1 MKQFA
6 NVDFKHDGTAFRCPT
21 DLSRSSGSL
30 QRVLVIGQCTAD
42 HIRGFLLESGIHC
55 DFVHI
60 QSLMDPLFQPPQPIE
75 TYDLQIVFLPM
86 DRIIPDYTYF
96 PLSYAD
102 IDAEEKRFANAEK
115 TTLDLLDVATRWLKS
130 HKILT
135 FIGNFLVPQQNPVG
149 KLLPRYDLRNP
160 CYFMEKINESL
171 SRRVDGMDNAFV
183 IDMDGVSSTFGKKY
197 LTDDS
202 IWSLSH
208 GGFIQN
214 IEYEHYESNRQD
226 SQKRLE
232 DLGPVTEYYSVR
244 TDDGYRALRD
254 EILSMYRIVR
264 QVDAVKIVIIDLDD
278 TAWRGIAAEEDNS
291 RDFMTIGWPLGFVEA
306 LMLLKRRGILLAII
320 SKNEHENAVGAW
332 ERNYGN
338 IFPISNFVSVK
349 ANWLPKHENM
359 RQILQE
365 TNLLAQNAVY
375 IDDNPAERD
384 IIQSMFPDIRVI
396 GSNPYYTRRILLW
409 SSETQVPFI
418 SGESSSRTESIKS
431 VIQRESDRLSM
442 DHDEFLRSLN
452 IKIRC
457 NVVLDSSDKYFKRC
471 LELINKTNQF
481 NTTGRRWTVEEV
493 SSEINGGL
501 KIYAFDVD
509 DRFTQYG
516 IVCVALV
523 KENVVLQFVMSCRVI
538 GLGVEMAA
546 LGVIMNSM
554 REEGLNS
561 AMGISQETEKNIL
574 SRDLY
579 ARAGFQATDKGMW
592 NCDLNVEF
600 ALPTHMQLDMSC

>member
-1 MKQFA
+1 
-6 NVDFKHDGTAFRCPT
+6 
-21 DLSRSSGSL
+21 
-30 QRVLVIGQCTAD
+30 
-42 HIRGFLLESGIHC
+42 
-55 DFVHI
+55 
-60 QSLMDPLFQPPQPIE
+60 
-75 TYDLQIVFLPM
+75 
-86 DRIIPDYTYF
+86 
-96 PLSYAD
+96 
-102 IDAEEKRFANAEK
+102 
-115 TTLDLLDVATRWLKS
+115 
-130 HKILT
+130 
-135 FIGNFLVPQQNPVG
+135 
-149 KLLPRYDLRNP
+149 
-160 CYFMEKINESL
+160 
-171 SRRVDGMDNAFV
+171 
-183 IDMDGVSSTFGKKY
+183 
-197 LTDDS
+197 
-202 IWSLSH
+202 
-208 GGFIQN
+208 
-214 IEYEHYESNRQD
+214 
-226 SQKRLE
+226 
-232 DLGPVTEYYSVR
+232 
-244 TDDGYRALRD
+244 
-254 EILSMYRIVR
+254 MYRIVR

-338 IFPISNFVSVK
+338 VFPISNFVSVK

-365 TNLLAQNAVY
+365 TNLLAQNAIY

-384 IIQSMFPDIRVI
+384 IIKSMFPDIRVI

-431 VIQRESDRLSM
+431 VIQRENDRLSM
-442 DHDEFLRSLN
+442 DHDEFLQSLN
-452 IKIRC
+452 IKIRY
-457 NVVLDSSDKYFKRC
+457 NVVVDSSDKYFKRC

-493 SSEINGGL
+493 NSEINDGL

-546 LGVIMNSM
+546 LGVIMNSIQA
-554 REEGLNS
+554 EGLNS
-561 AMGISQETEKNIL
+561 ALGISQETEKNIL

-579 ARAGFQATDKGMW
+579 ARAGFQAADQGIW
-592 NCDLNVEF
+592 NCDLNVEL
-600 ALPTHMQLDMSC
+600 ALPKHMQLDMSC